1 MRERGKMR
9 EAGMKRGRERER
21 GKRKE
26 GRINEEMEGEKQR
39 VVLSYLIKVIQ
50 CLMEIS
56 QHASRWFISDLNTS
70 L

>member
-1 MRERGKMR
+1 
-9 EAGMKRGRERER
+9 MKRVREREKG
-21 GKRKE
+21 GKGREKKE
-26 GRINEEMEGEKQR
+26 KTNEEMEGEKQR
-39 VVLSYLIKVIQ
+39 VVLSYLIKIIQ